1 MGTED
6 VSDAESG
13 AVSPQSV
20 HFPVQQGTE
29 SVCKDSQS
37 LTEVVGSCEVMRNDA
52 SCNEVIQSKEVTS
65 LGSVMSLINGQK
77 EIDLKN
83 ADAKSDA
90 VHELEKLLKN
100 LTPAKL
106 KALQALLNMD

>member
-1 MGTED
+1 
-6 VSDAESG
+6 
-13 AVSPQSV
+13 
-20 HFPVQQGTE
+20 
-29 SVCKDSQS
+29 
-37 LTEVVGSCEVMRNDA
+37 MRNDA

-65 LGSVMSLINGQK
+65 LGSLMSLINGQK
-77 EIDLKN
+77 AKNLKTT
-83 ADAKSDA
+83 DAESDA

>member
-1 MGTED
+1 
-6 VSDAESG
+6 
-13 AVSPQSV
+13 
-20 HFPVQQGTE
+20 VQQGQAE
-29 SVCKDSQS
+29 LCKDSQI
-37 LTEVVGSCEVMRNDA
+37 LTEAVGSCEVVRNDA

-77 EIDLKN
+77 DKNLKTT
-83 ADAKSDA
+83 DAESDA
-90 VHELEKLLKN
+90 GNELEKLLKN

>member
-1 MGTED
+1 M
-6 VSDAESG
+6 
-13 AVSPQSV
+13 

-29 SVCKDSQS
+29 PACNSSQS

-52 SCNEVIQSKEVTS
+52 SCNEIIQSKEMTL

-77 EIDLKN
+77 DKNLKTT
-83 ADAKSDA
+83 DAESDA
-90 VHELEKLLKN
+90 GNELEKLLKN

>member
-1 MGTED
+1 
-6 VSDAESG
+6 
-13 AVSPQSV
+13 
-20 HFPVQQGTE
+20 
-29 SVCKDSQS
+29 
-37 LTEVVGSCEVMRNDA
+37 MRNDA
-52 SCNEVIQSKEVTS
+52 SCNEVIQSKEMTS
-65 LGSVMSLINGQK
+65 LGSVMSSFNGQK

-106 KALQALLNMD
+106 KALKALLNMEG

>member
-1 MGTED
+1 
-6 VSDAESG
+6 
-13 AVSPQSV
+13 
-20 HFPVQQGTE
+20 
-29 SVCKDSQS
+29 
-37 LTEVVGSCEVMRNDA
+37 
-52 SCNEVIQSKEVTS
+52 
-65 LGSVMSLINGQK
+65 MSLINGQK

-90 VHELEKLLKN
+90 FHELEKLLKN

>member
-1 MGTED
+1 MHI
-6 VSDAESG
+6 
-13 AVSPQSV
+13 PM
-20 HFPVQQGTE
+20 QQGTE
-29 SVCKDSQS
+29 PACNSSQS
-37 LTEVVGSCEVMRNDA
+37 MTEVYGSWEVMRNDA

-77 EIDLKN
+77 AKNLKTP
-83 ADAKSDA
+83 DAESDA
-90 VHELEKLLKN
+90 AHELEKLLKN